1 MVANYSLLYKIE
13 GSDPTLKPFLL
24 CSHLDVVPI
33 EEDKW
38 TVPAF
43 EGFVKDGFI
52 YGRGSLDVK
61 DTLMVSNNLI
71 RSTA

>member
-1 MVANYSLLYKIE
+1 
-13 GSDPTLKPFLL
+13 
-24 CSHLDVVPI
+24 LDVVPI